1 MPNFFWR
8 RSAGNGS
15 SSEFLI
21 CALRVD
27 PTRAFPDVNDNL
39 ASRLSL
45 RRKRLQ
51 QKMAGAADCAYRARP
66 VGAAH
71 RRAARRKVI

>member
-51 QKMAGAADCAYRARP
+51 QKWPALQIVPIARGRLALRTGAPLVER
-66 VGAAH
+66 
-71 RRAARRKVI
+71 